1 MQAGLDKAF
10 CASFNQQK
18 VLFTRTQRKQHFA
31 TKRELLQKRGRH
43 MACCSGQN
51 DGVERCRFRQT
62 LTEGEEGSTMSD
74 WAESA
79 RFEVEPAPP
88 PAEKS

>member
-51 DGVERCRFRQT
+51 DGIERCCFRQT
-62 LTEGEEGSTMSD
+62 QCTIGVLQPHPELPDRPQVELG
-74 WAESA
+74 A
-79 RFEVEPAPP
+79 RQ
-88 PAEKS
+88 